1 MGISLALAETRLRVG
16 KMASIS
22 SCKER
27 DWRHYEELAWI

>member
-1 MGISLALAETRLRVG
+1 MGISLALAETRLHMEKVG
-16 KMASIS
+16 SIS